1 MTTTT
6 STTTGTTDTRVRE
19 LAELFVRFLETNT
32 APDGLFTDDVFLD
45 LTVPQWRLQS
55 RGRDGLVAVR
65 RRSHPFLGAVPRHRV
80 DATPT
85 GLVLEFEESWEDE
98 RGTWYCRELM
108 RAEIRDGA
116 ISEASVY
123 CTGDWDPATQ
133 AAHAKQVS
141 LLRP

>member
-1 MTTTT
+1 MTTLAH
-6 STTTGTTDTRVRE
+6 TTDTRVRE
-19 LAELFVRFLETNT
+19 LADLFVRFLETNT

-45 LTVPQWRLQS
+45 FTVPQWRLQAQ
-55 RGRDGLVAVR
+55 GREEVVAAR
-65 RRSHPFLGAVPRHRV
+65 RRSHPFLGTVPRHRV
-80 DATPT
+80 DATAT

-98 RGTWYCRELM
+98 QGTWYCRELM

-133 AAHAKQVS
+133 AAHAREVT

>member
-1 MTTTT
+1 MTAA
-6 STTTGTTDTRVRE
+6 TDTRVKE
-19 LAELFVRFLETNT
+19 LADLFVRFLETNT
-32 APDGLFTDDVFLD
+32 APDGLFTEDVFLD
-45 LTVPQWRLQS
+45 LTLPQWRLQTA
-55 RGRDGLVAVR
+55 GREALVAVR
-65 RRSHPFLGAVPRHRV
+65 RRSHPALGTVPRHRV

-85 GLVLEFEESWEDE
+85 GLVLEFEEQWEDE
-98 RGTWYCRELM
+98 QGGWYCRELM

-133 AAHAKQVS
+133 AAHAREVT